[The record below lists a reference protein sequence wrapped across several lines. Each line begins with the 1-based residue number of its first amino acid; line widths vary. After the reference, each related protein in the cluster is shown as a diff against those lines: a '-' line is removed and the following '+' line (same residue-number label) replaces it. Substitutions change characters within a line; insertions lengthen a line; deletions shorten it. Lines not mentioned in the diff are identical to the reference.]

1 MVSWEGNVSTMM
13 QIKVILLSGLVIYAL
28 FFIDKRGL
36 LKNPIGIAAV
46 ILLLVLG
53 YPLCWRIKEYI
64 KKKYPQ
70 VVAAK
75 KCPFCS
81 YELAENAT
89 NCNNCGK
96 PLGIITIDDKFAED
110 AKVKKICPY
119 CGLKELETVYEISK
133 GYREVC
139 ASCGKSRVSRR
150 AIKLTFYV
158 IAFIIAYIILL
169 LLGVA
174 FKH

>member
-1 MVSWEGNVSTMM
+1 MVK
-13 QIKVILLSGLVIYAL
+13 IKVLIISGLLISAL
-28 FFIDKRGL
+28 FFLDKRGL
-36 LKNPIGIAAV
+36 FKNPIAGAV
-46 ILLLVLG
+46 FIILLILG
-53 YPLCWRIKEYI
+53 FLIGWQIKEYI

-70 VVAAK
+70 AVILK
-75 KCPFCS
+75 RCPFCDF
-81 YELAENAT
+81 ELTENAT
-89 NCNNCGK
+89 HCDNCDK

-110 AKVKKICPY
+110 MKVKKICPY
-119 CGLKELETVYEISK
+119 CGLKELETVYEISR

-150 AIKLTFYV
+150 AIKMTFFV

-174 FKH
+174 FKR